1 MILVKEKEVVARNL
15 EQILAKSGLN
25 PDEFLKWRLP
35 NPNRNKYLGMQALKR
50 GKSVHAFCVFSED
63 SN

>member
-1 MILVKEKEVVARNL
+1 MATNL

-35 NPNRNKYLGMQALKR
+35 NPNRNKYLGMQALKK
-50 GKSVHAFCVFSED
+50 GKYVHIFVVFPED